1 MSLTLQRLQIK
12 KLNDRLLNQNILI
25 QTLMDVILES
35 GIVTEKELE
44 NRLDSNLKKA
54 NDLLESFEKE
64 HSIEVEEEVME
75 GIVLWSCWGLLKKP
89 KKTWIYRIFFVYLHS
104 KLVKEYPY
112 EKTNIN
118 SNHIND
124 CNN

>member
-44 NRLDSNLKKA
+44 NRLDSNLKK
-54 NDLLESFEKE
+54 
-64 HSIEVEEEVME
+64 
-75 GIVLWSCWGLLKKP
+75 
-89 KKTWIYRIFFVYLHS
+89 S
-104 KLVKEYPY
+104 K
-112 EKTNIN
+112 
-118 SNHIND
+118 
-124 CNN
+124 

>member
-12 KLNDRLLNQNILI
+12 KLNDRLLNQNIII

-44 NRLDSNLKKA
+44 NRLDSNLKTA

-64 HSIEVEEEVME
+64 HSIEVEEKVME
-75 GIVLWSCWGLLKKP
+75 GMYYGPVG
-89 KKTWIYRIFFVYLHS
+89 
-104 KLVKEYPY
+104 
-112 EKTNIN
+112 
-118 SNHIND
+118 D
-124 CNN
+124 C

>member
-1 MSLTLQRLQIK
+1 
-12 KLNDRLLNQNILI
+12 
-25 QTLMDVILES
+25 MDVILES

-75 GIVLWSCWGLLKKP
+75 GMYYGPVG
-89 KKTWIYRIFFVYLHS
+89 
-104 KLVKEYPY
+104 
-112 EKTNIN
+112 
-118 SNHIND
+118 D
-124 CNN
+124 C

>member
-25 QTLMDVILES
+25 QTIMDVILES

-75 GIVLWSCWGLLKKP
+75 GMYYGPVG
-89 KKTWIYRIFFVYLHS
+89 
-104 KLVKEYPY
+104 
-112 EKTNIN
+112 
-118 SNHIND
+118 D
-124 CNN
+124 C